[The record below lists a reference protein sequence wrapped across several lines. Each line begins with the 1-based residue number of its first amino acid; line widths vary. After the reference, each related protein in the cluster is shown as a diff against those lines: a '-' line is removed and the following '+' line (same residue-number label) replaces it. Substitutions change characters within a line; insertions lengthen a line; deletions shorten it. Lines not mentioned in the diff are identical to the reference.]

1 MEFHSVCTNFV
12 PLFKREHSGCSTVG
26 SILGLGPRGRTFESC
41 HPDEKEATEIFSVAS
56 FRFITIIGDIRMA
69 DNYLEKKM
77 EEYRAQAPAASRTKT
92 LTLNQLL
99 VRNRSH
105 RGYDAR
111 RTVSAEELRRIV
123 NVNTRIP
130 SARNRQCL
138 RFRLVTADEAHKV
151 QPLIRLGGALP
162 ELHLPLE
169 GTEPQAFIVVCSTVE
184 EDRWMW
190 VDLGISAQSM
200 LLKATEMG
208 LNGICIGA
216 FNAEALTEALALPST
231 PVLVIAIGKGI
242 EDIRL
247 TEIAEEESH
256 VYYRTDGIHYVPK
269 VKLDDLIIS

>member
-1 MEFHSVCTNFV
+1 
-12 PLFKREHSGCSTVG
+12 
-26 SILGLGPRGRTFESC
+26 
-41 HPDEKEATEIFSVAS
+41 
-56 FRFITIIGDIRMA
+56 MA

-77 EEYRAQAPAASRTKT
+77 EQYRAQAPVVSRTKT

-105 RGYDAR
+105 RGYDAKR
-111 RTVSAEELRRIV
+111 MVSVEELRRIV

-138 RFRLVTADEAHKV
+138 RFRLVTSDEAHKV
-151 QPLIRLGGALP
+151 QSLIRLGGALP
-162 ELHLPLE
+162 ELHLPFE
-169 GTEPQAFIVVCSTVE
+169 GTAPHAFIVVCSVVP
-184 EDRWMW
+184 EDRWVY

-216 FNAEALTEALALPST
+216 FNAEQLTEALALPYT
-231 PVLVIAIGKGI
+231 PLLVIAIGKGI

-247 TEIAEEESH
+247 TEISEEEDH
-256 VYYRTDGIHYVPK
+256 AYYRTDGIHYVPK
-269 VKLDDLIIS
+269 VKLDDLILS